1 MTKRISVV
9 FSYLFMPLLIPTIV
23 FAFLFYAVPQVAFM
37 NNYNKILVLA
47 MVFGTTFLVPL
58 ISLLTMILTKQI
70 GSLHLKS
77 REERVFP
84 FSTISLF
91 YILSTYLFHL
101 KLDSDP
107 VFILTLATISICI
120 TLLASVTFFWK
131 ISAHMTGMAG
141 LTAIVIVFA
150 VRFPSANL
158 LPYVLLSV
166 VATGAVGSARLRL
179 NAHRPIEILGG
190 FLLGFSVCFAGFY
203 LFL

>member
-1 MTKRISVV
+1 MAKRLSVF

-23 FAFLFYAVPQVAFM
+23 FVFLFYGVPQAAFH
-37 NNYNKILVLA
+37 NSYNKILVLT
-47 MVFGTTFLVPL
+47 MVFATTFLVPL
-58 ISLLTMILTKQI
+58 ISLLTMKLTKQI
-70 GSLHLKS
+70 GSLHLEL

-107 VFILTLATISICI
+107 VFILTLAAISICV

-141 LTAIVIVFA
+141 LTAIVLVFA
-150 VRFPSANL
+150 AKYPAANL
-158 LPYVLLSV
+158 LPYVILSV
-166 VATGAVGSARLRL
+166 VATGAVGTARLRL
-179 NAHRPIEILGG
+179 NAHSPIEVLGG
-190 FLLGFSVCFAGFY
+190 FLLGFSVCFAAFF